1 MEQKQG
7 GSDQDPLPAHE
18 AAAAIWA
25 GPEGRTAEALA
36 PYPGTRL
43 VPLMVPTSL
52 QAYSAR

>member
-7 GSDQDPLPAHE
+7 GSDQDPLPAHA

-25 GPEGRTAEALA
+25 SPEGRTAEALT

-52 QAYSAR
+52 QAYSAQ